1 MYGMSDISKIFCQE
15 AFVKLKGE
23 SHLYFLF
30 ISLKS
35 SKLEFYVIQYKIVRG
50 SVVYMFNPS

>member
-1 MYGMSDISKIFCQE
+1 MYGISDISKIFCQE

-30 ISLKS
+30 IELK
-35 SKLEFYVIQYKIVRG
+35 I
-50 SVVYMFNPS
+50 